1 MEVKKQM
8 SRGLNMSHKKHRRKG
23 YIYSQRMNSTV
34 KTLCTKLLPS
44 EVRYI
49 NVSIS
54 EQKWQK
60 ALITKD
66 ARYVAVQFS
75 RIDIDI
81 IHYLQRQAM
90 LMTCHQQS
98 SAQIEELPE
107 QGICLRP
114 LNAFMWTKP
123 FLQLLGTALWGESK
137 THSCSS
143 QQELAVM

>member
-1 MEVKKQM
+1 MT
-8 SRGLNMSHKKHRRKG
+8 HKKHRRKG

-54 EQKWQK
+54 EQKGLK
-60 ALITKD
+60 ALMTKD

-90 LMTCHQQS
+90 LMTCHQQVIS
-98 SAQIEELPE
+98 SD
-107 QGICLRP
+107 RR
-114 LNAFMWTKP
+114 T
-123 FLQLLGTALWGESK
+123 S
-137 THSCSS
+137 
-143 QQELAVM
+143 